1 MNYTLLAE
9 TFKCL
14 DKDNSGYI
22 ELEEFKNGLKLVY
35 DIKDNSAD
43 DIIQD
48 LFTFIDGY
56 GLFNRKDHRLN
67 KDEIRKIWQKI
78 PSEPTKGRQG
88 ICELLFDIIDT
99 NKSGYIEE
107 SEFKV
112 YIRRVENA
120 KLKSKEINNLF
131 VKMQT
136 SIGKMSREKFI
147 EYISNSE

>member
-1 MNYTLLAE
+1 MNYTLLSE

-78 PSEPTKGRQG
+78 PSEPTKGKQG

-107 SEFKV
+107 PEFKV

-147 EYISNSE
+147 EYITNTE

>member
-1 MNYTLLAE
+1 MNYTLLSE

-78 PSEPTKGRQG
+78 PTEPTKGRQG

-136 SIGKMSREKFI
+136 EIGKMSRKKFI
-147 EYISNSE
+147 EYITNNE

>member
-35 DIKDNSAD
+35 NIKDNSAD

-78 PSEPTKGRQG
+78 PAEPTKGKQG
-88 ICELLFDIIDT
+88 ICELLFDIIDS
-99 NKSGYIEE
+99 NKSGFIEE

-136 SIGKMSREKFI
+136 EIGKMSREKFI
-147 EYISNSE
+147 EYITNTE

>member
-1 MNYTLLAE
+1 MNYTLLSE

-22 ELEEFKNGLKLVY
+22 ELEEFKNGLKRVY

-78 PSEPTKGRQG
+78 PAEPTKGRQG
-88 ICELLFDIIDT
+88 ICELLFDIIDS

-112 YIRRVENA
+112 YIRRVENT

-136 SIGKMSREKFI
+136 EIGKMSREKFI
-147 EYISNSE
+147 EYITNTE